1 MKSIL
6 DVQHLAGALV
16 YSALGAAVFF
26 GWFVIFD
33 KLTPYDLWNEI
44 VVKQNRA
51 LATVMSGLSIA
62 MGLIIAAS
70 MIG

>member
-1 MKSIL
+1 MKNLL
-6 DVQHLAGALV
+6 DVQHLLAAV
-16 YSALGAAVFF
+16 IYSGLGAMVFF
-26 GWFVIFD
+26 AWFVIFD
-33 KLTPYDLWNEI
+33 KLTPYDLWQEV

-62 MGLIIAAS
+62 MGIIIAAA

>member
-6 DVQHLAGALV
+6 DAQHLVGAIV
-16 YSALGAAVFF
+16 YSGLGAAVFF
-26 GWFVIFD
+26 AWFVIFD
-33 KLTPYDLWNEI
+33 KLTPYDLWQEV

-51 LATVMSGLSIA
+51 LATVISGLSIA

-70 MIG
+70 MLG

>member
-6 DVQHLAGALV
+6 DAQHLIGAIV

-33 KLTPYDLWNEI
+33 KLTPYDLWNEV

-51 LATVMSGLSIA
+51 LATVISGLSIA

-70 MIG
+70 MLG